1 MKKYLKQSI
10 LITLAF
16 LLIINENI
24 ASENYPQIKIVTT
37 SGSFIIE
44 LDRNRAPLTVEN
56 FLRYI
61 EDDFFENTVFHRV
74 IQGFVI
80 QGGGFTSDL
89 ESKETYPNIINESG
103 NGLSNRRMTIAMA
116 RETDPHT
123 ASSQFYINLVDNF
136 TLDPMATRWGYAVFG
151 EVIEGFNVIDMIAGS
166 ATQSMNGMQNVPISP
181 VIVLEASR
189 IN

>member
-1 MKKYLKQSI
+1 MMYIYQGIISG
-10 LITLAF
+10 LIAT
-16 LLIINENI
+16 IIFDLFNFSLNFAYNI
-24 ASENYPQIKIVTT
+24 DKPKW
-37 SGSFIIE
+37 
-44 LDRNRAPLTVEN
+44 N
-56 FLRYI
+56 FLGRYFLGYI
-61 EDDFFENTVFHRV
+61 EDYFFENTVFHRV

-123 ASSQFYINLVDNF
+123 ASSQCYINLVDNF

-166 ATQSMNGMQNVPISP
+166 ATQSMNGMQDVPISP

>member
-1 MKKYLKQSI
+1 MKKYLKKSI
-10 LITLAF
+10 LITFAF
-16 LLIINENI
+16 LLIINQNI

-37 SGSFIIE
+37 SGSFTIE

-80 QGGGFTSDL
+80 QGGGFTPDL

-166 ATQSMNGMQNVPISP
+166 ATQSMNGMQDVPISP

>member
-1 MKKYLKQSI
+1 
-10 LITLAF
+10 
-16 LLIINENI
+16 
-24 ASENYPQIKIVTT
+24 
-37 SGSFIIE
+37 
-44 LDRNRAPLTVEN
+44 
-56 FLRYI
+56 
-61 EDDFFENTVFHRV
+61 
-74 IQGFVI
+74 
-80 QGGGFTSDL
+80 
-89 ESKETYPNIINESG
+89 
-103 NGLSNRRMTIAMA
+103 MTIAMA

-166 ATQSMNGMQNVPISP
+166 ATQSMNGMQDVPISP